1 MSRIMVIGVVIA
13 ALAIVVGLLALANI
27 EQRRDR
33 RRQPPVEMPEWL
45 QGLTRTELRMLLQA
59 KQYKTQAELRA
70 MADSMR
76 ALNRAQHRSSLADT
90 PATSFDDDG
99 LEMA

>member
-1 MSRIMVIGVVIA
+1 MNTIIVIA
-13 ALAIVVGLLALANI
+13 ALVFVVGLLASAVI
-27 EQRRDR
+27 TQRRDR

-45 QGLTRTELRMLLQA
+45 QGLTRTDLRMLLQA
-59 KQYKTQAELRA
+59 KQYKTQAELQA

-76 ALNRAQHRSSLADT
+76 VLNGAQHRSSLGDA

-99 LEMA
+99 LEVA